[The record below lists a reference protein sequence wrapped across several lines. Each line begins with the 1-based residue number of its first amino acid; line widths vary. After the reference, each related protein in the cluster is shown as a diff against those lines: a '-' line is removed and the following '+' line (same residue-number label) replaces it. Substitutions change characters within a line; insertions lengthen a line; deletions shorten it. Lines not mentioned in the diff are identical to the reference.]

1 MDNSFIKLYRKI
13 QDNWIWDNPLYLKC
27 WIDMLMRASI
37 KSSSMLLNNQ
47 IVKVN
52 RGEIVFSQENFAKRN
67 GMSRQQLR
75 TFLKKLKQ
83 TNMIKSSPN
92 SNQQI
97 THLSIVEYNSYN
109 SIKNNQDLT
118 KTQPRLNH
126 IIRKKESKKVIN
138 NKDFDLFWEHYPK
151 KVGKKKVQD
160 KFNSN
165 NYPIDLII
173 KNIELQKKSDQW
185 QNQQYIPNPETYL
198 NQERWTDEV
207 VLPVADDEPIY
218 IYQCGK
224 CNQTKT
230 TSEYR
235 DLYVSCCDEQIQP
248 RKEYK

>member
-1 MDNSFIKLYRKI
+1 
-13 QDNWIWDNPLYLKC
+13 
-27 WIDMLMRASI
+27 MLMRASI
-37 KSSSMLLNNQ
+37 KPSSMLMNNQ
-47 IVKVN
+47 IIEVN
-52 RGEIVFSQENFAKRN
+52 RGEIVFSQRNFAKRN
-67 GMSRQQLR
+67 NMTRQRLR
-75 TFLKKLKQ
+75 TFLKKLEK
-83 TNMIKSSPN
+83 TNMIRLKSNPDITHAVIVGYSIYNEFKSS
-92 SNQQI
+92 QQKP
-97 THLSIVEYNSYN
+97 TYN
-109 SIKNNQDLT
+109 
-118 KTQPRLNH
+118 P
-126 IIRKKESKKVIN
+126 IIRKKESKNKES

>member
-1 MDNSFIKLYRKI
+1 
-13 QDNWIWDNPLYLKC
+13 
-27 WIDMLMRASI
+27 MLMRASI
-37 KSSSMLLNNQ
+37 KPSSMLLNNQ
-47 IVKVN
+47 IIEVN
-52 RGEIVFSQENFAKRN
+52 RGEVVFSQRNFAKRN
-67 GMSRQQLR
+67 NMTRQQLR

-97 THLSIVEYNSYN
+97 THLFIVEYNSYN

-118 KTQPRLNH
+118 NTQPRLNH

-160 KFNSN
+160 KFNAN

-218 IYQCGK
+218 VYQCGK

>member
-1 MDNSFIKLYRKI
+1 
-13 QDNWIWDNPLYLKC
+13 
-27 WIDMLMRASI
+27 
-37 KSSSMLLNNQ
+37 MLLNNH
-47 IVKVN
+47 IIEVN

-97 THLSIVEYNSYN
+97 THLFIVEYNSYN
-109 SIKNNQDLT
+109 SVKNNQELT
-118 KTQPRLNH
+118 TKQRGFNH
-126 IIRKKESKKVIN
+126 IIRKKEGKKVRN
-138 NKDFDLFWEHYPK
+138 NKDFEKFWKAYPK

-160 KFNSN
+160 KFDAN
-165 NYPIDLII
+165 NFPIDLII

-207 VLPVADDEPIY
+207 VLPFVPDEPIY
-218 IYQCGK
+218 
-224 CNQTKT
+224 
-230 TSEYR
+230 
-235 DLYVSCCDEQIQP
+235 V
-248 RKEYK
+248 

>member
-37 KSSSMLLNNQ
+37 KPSSMLLHNH
-47 IVKVN
+47 IIEVN
-52 RGEIVFSQENFAKRN
+52 RGEIVFSQRNFAKRN
-67 GMSRQQLR
+67 NMSRQQLR
-75 TFLKKLKQ
+75 TFLNKLEKSK
-83 TNMIKSSPN
+83 MIRSKSNPDV
-92 SNQQI
+92 
-97 THLSIVEYNSYN
+97 THLILVGYSTYNDS
-109 SIKNNQDLT
+109 KLT
-118 KTQPRLNH
+118 QSQPRPNP
-126 IIRKKESKKVIN
+126 IIRKKESKNKES
-138 NKDFDLFWEHYPK
+138 NKDFEKFWKAYPK

-160 KFNSN
+160 KFDANDF
-165 NYPIDLII
+165 PVDLII
-173 KNIELQKKSDQW
+173 KNLELQKKSDQW

-207 VLPVADDEPIY
+207 VLPFVPDEPIY
-218 IYQCGK
+218 VYQCDK
-224 CNQTKT
+224 CNKQKT

>member
-1 MDNSFIKLYRKI
+1 MENSFIKLYRKI

-37 KSSSMLLNNQ
+37 KPSSMLMNNQ
-47 IVKVN
+47 IIEVN
-52 RGEIVFSQENFAKRN
+52 RGEIVFSQRNFAKRN
-67 GMSRQQLR
+67 NMTRQRLR
-75 TFLKKLKQ
+75 TFLKKLEK
-83 TNMIKSSPN
+83 TNMILVKSNPD
-92 SNQQI
+92 I
-97 THLSIVEYNSYN
+97 THAIIVEYNSYN
-109 SIKNNQDLT
+109 EFKPYQQKPTSN
-118 KTQPRLNH
+118 P
-126 IIRKKESKKVIN
+126 IIRKKESKNKEIS
-138 NKDFDLFWEHYPK
+138 KDFDKFWKAYPK

-160 KFNSN
+160 KFKAN

-207 VLPVADDEPIY
+207 VLETISDEPIY
-218 IYQCGK
+218 VYQCGK
-224 CNQTKT
+224 CNKQKT

>member
-37 KSSSMLLNNQ
+37 KPSSMLLNNQ
-47 IVKVN
+47 IVEVN
-52 RGEIVFSQENFAKRN
+52 RGEIVFSQRNFAKRN
-67 GMSRQQLR
+67 NMSRQKLR
-75 TFLKKLKQ
+75 TFLKKLEK
-83 TNMIKSSPN
+83 TNMIRLKSNPE
-92 SNQQI
+92 I
-97 THLSIVEYNSYN
+97 THAVILGYSIYNDFKLIHSKPTHN
-109 SIKNNQDLT
+109 PIIKGN
-118 KTQPRLNH
+118 KV
-126 IIRKKESKKVIN
+126 RKKEV
-138 NKDFDLFWEHYPK
+138 NKDFEKFWKAYPK

-160 KFNSN
+160 KFDAN
-165 NYPIDLII
+165 NFPIDLII

-207 VLPVADDEPIY
+207 VLPFVPDEPIY
-218 IYQCGK
+218 VYQCGK
-224 CNQTKT
+224 CNKQKT

>member
-37 KSSSMLLNNQ
+37 KPSSMLMNNQ
-47 IVKVN
+47 IIEVN
-52 RGEIVFSQENFAKRN
+52 RGEIVFSQRNFAKRN
-67 GMSRQQLR
+67 NMSRQQLR
-75 TFLKKLKQ
+75 TFLTKLEKSK
-83 TNMIKSSPN
+83 MIRSKSNPDV
-92 SNQQI
+92 
-97 THLSIVEYNSYN
+97 THLILVGYSTYNDS
-109 SIKNNQDLT
+109 KLT
-118 KTQPRLNH
+118 QSQPRPNP
-126 IIRKKESKKVIN
+126 IIRKKESKNKEI
-138 NKDFDLFWEHYPK
+138 NKDFEKFWKAYPK

-160 KFNSN
+160 KFDAN
-165 NYPIDLII
+165 NFPIDLII

-207 VLPVADDEPIY
+207 VLPFVPDEPIY
-218 IYQCGK
+218 VYQCDK
-224 CNQTKT
+224 CNKQKT

>member
-37 KSSSMLLNNQ
+37 KPSSMLLNNQ
-47 IVKVN
+47 IIEVN
-52 RGEIVFSQENFAKRN
+52 RGEIVFSQRNFAKRN
-67 GMSRQQLR
+67 NMSRQQLR
-75 TFLKKLKQ
+75 TFLNKLEKSK
-83 TNMIKSSPN
+83 MIRSKSNPDV
-92 SNQQI
+92 
-97 THLSIVEYNSYN
+97 THLILVGYSTYNDS
-109 SIKNNQDLT
+109 KLT
-118 KTQPRLNH
+118 QSQPRPNP
-126 IIRKKESKKVIN
+126 IIRKKESKNKES
-138 NKDFDLFWEHYPK
+138 NKDFEKFWKAYPK

-160 KFNSN
+160 KFNAN

-173 KNIELQKKSDQW
+173 KNIELQKKSEQW

-207 VLPVADDEPIY
+207 VLPFVPDEPIY
-218 IYQCGK
+218 VYQCDK
-224 CNQTKT
+224 CNKQKT

>member
-37 KSSSMLLNNQ
+37 KPSSMLLNNH
-47 IVKVN
+47 IIEVN
-52 RGEIVFSQENFAKRN
+52 RGEIVFSQRNFAKRN
-67 GMSRQQLR
+67 NMSRQQLR
-75 TFLKKLKQ
+75 TFLTKLEKSK
-83 TNMIKSSPN
+83 MIRSKSNPDV
-92 SNQQI
+92 
-97 THLSIVEYNSYN
+97 THLILVGYSTYNDS
-109 SIKNNQDLT
+109 KLT
-118 KTQPRLNH
+118 QSQPRPNP
-126 IIRKKESKKVIN
+126 IIRKKESKNKEI
-138 NKDFDLFWEHYPK
+138 NKDFEKFWKAYPK

-160 KFNSN
+160 KFDAN
-165 NYPIDLII
+165 NFPIDLII

-207 VLPVADDEPIY
+207 VLPFVPDEPIY
-218 IYQCGK
+218 VYQCGK
-224 CNQTKT
+224 CNKQKT

>member
-1 MDNSFIKLYRKI
+1 
-13 QDNWIWDNPLYLKC
+13 
-27 WIDMLMRASI
+27 MLMRASI
-37 KSSSMLLNNQ
+37 KPSSMLLNNQ
-47 IVKVN
+47 IIEVN
-52 RGEIVFSQENFAKRN
+52 RGEIVFSQENFSKRN

-97 THLSIVEYNSYN
+97 THLFIVEYNSYN
-109 SIKNNQDLT
+109 STKNNQELT
-118 KTQPRLNH
+118 NTQPRLNH

-207 VLPVADDEPIY
+207 VLSVADDEPIY
-218 IYQCGK
+218 VYQCGK
-224 CNQTKT
+224 CNKQKT

>member
-1 MDNSFIKLYRKI
+1 
-13 QDNWIWDNPLYLKC
+13 
-27 WIDMLMRASI
+27 MLMRASI
-37 KSSSMLLNNQ
+37 KPSSMLLNNQ
-47 IVKVN
+47 IIEVN

-97 THLSIVEYNSYN
+97 THLVIVGYNTYN

-118 KTQPRLNH
+118 ESYAGSNH

-218 IYQCGK
+218 VYQCGK

>member
-37 KSSSMLLNNQ
+37 KPSSMLLNNQ
-47 IVKVN
+47 IIEVN
-52 RGEIVFSQENFAKRN
+52 RGEIVFSQRNFAKRN
-67 GMSRQQLR
+67 NMTRQQLR
-75 TFLKKLKQ
+75 TFLTKLEKSK
-83 TNMIKSSPN
+83 MIRSKSNPDV
-92 SNQQI
+92 
-97 THLSIVEYNSYN
+97 THLILVGYSTYNDS
-109 SIKNNQDLT
+109 KLT
-118 KTQPRLNH
+118 QSQPRPNP
-126 IIRKKESKKVIN
+126 IIRKKESKKVRN
-138 NKDFDLFWEHYPK
+138 NKDFEKFWKAYPK

-160 KFNSN
+160 KFDAN
-165 NYPIDLII
+165 NFPIDLII

-207 VLPVADDEPIY
+207 VLPFVPDEPIY
-218 IYQCGK
+218 VYQCGK
-224 CNQTKT
+224 CNKQKT

>member
-1 MDNSFIKLYRKI
+1 
-13 QDNWIWDNPLYLKC
+13 
-27 WIDMLMRASI
+27 MLMRASI
-37 KSSSMLLNNQ
+37 KPSSMLLNNQ
-47 IVKVN
+47 IIEVN
-52 RGEIVFSQENFAKRN
+52 RGEIVFSQRNFAKRN
-67 GMSRQQLR
+67 NMTRQQLR

-97 THLSIVEYNSYN
+97 THLFIVEYNSYN

-118 KTQPRLNH
+118 NTQPRLNH

-138 NKDFDLFWEHYPK
+138 NKDFDLFWDHYPK

-218 IYQCGK
+218 IYQCRK
-224 CNQTKT
+224 CKKTKT

-235 DLYVSCCDEQIQP
+235 DLYVSCCDEQVQP